1 MPFGIQNIGSTC
13 YINSVLQCIHST
25 PVLKQVLSKYS
36 GECPVTSA
44 TRDVNVPS
52 LLEHMTQF
60 SKEPHDPHEF
70 ILALI
75 DHLEKTLGKDLFYG
89 VVKSKFITC
98 DGKSTETI
106 SEFGSLMFHSTE
118 MDIDKPDYIIDGG
131 IGKFS
136 CKKLTYEKMPK
147 VLICLFVKP
156 VVTELPKVYKDKT
169 LTSCVVHFPGHYISC
184 VKEDDKWFMIDD
196 DKIYQTDENFRAP
209 IYIAVYS

>member
-25 PVLKQVLSKYS
+25 PVLKNALSRYA
-36 GECPVTSA
+36 GECPVTIA
-44 TRDVNVPS
+44 TRDINVPS

-75 DHLEKTLGKDLFYG
+75 EHIEKTLGKELFYG
-89 VVKSKFITC
+89 VVKSKFITR
-98 DGKSTETI
+98 DGKATETR
-106 SEFGSLMFHSTE
+106 SEFGSLMFHSGD

-131 IGKFS
+131 FS
-136 CKKLTYEKMPK
+136 YKQMVYEKMPK
-147 VLICLFVKP
+147 VLICLFVTP
-156 VVTELPKVYKDKT
+156 VVTELPKVYKGKM
-169 LTSCVVHFPGHYISC
+169 LTGCVVHFPGHYVAC
-184 VKEDDKWFMIDD
+184 VKEDDKWFIIDD
-196 DKIYQTDENFRAP
+196 DRIYQTDESFKAP